1 MGTLRGEGLGSIR
14 RLGMMVAG
22 TWRGAFFAVSRRS
35 WEAGPAGFGLASVN
49 DFSGSGAWG
58 WTPLPGT

>member
-1 MGTLRGEGLGSIR
+1 
-14 RLGMMVAG
+14 MMVAG

>member
-22 TWRGAFFAVSRRS
+22 TWRGAFFAVSRS

-49 DFSGSGAWG
+49 DFSGSGTWG